1 MVDLSKVLIVDDER
15 DFLEALVARFR
26 LRGFEAKGASDGQ
39 AALESLEKDSPE
51 VVVLDLKMPGLDG
64 LEVLRQ
70 IKRNHPKIEVVILT
84 GHGSS
89 EAGMEGV
96 SLGAFAY
103 LVKPVKLAE
112 LVKKVEEALEWRR
125 SALRRTD
132 AGT

>member
-1 MVDLSKVLIVDDER
+1 MVNRSKVLIVDDER

-39 AALESLEKDSPE
+39 AALESLGKDSPE

-70 IKRNHPKIEVVILT
+70 IKRNHPKVEVVILT

-112 LVKKVEEALEWRR
+112 LIGKVEEALEWRR

-132 AGT
+132 ADG